1 MRDERLYALIKAVAE
16 GSEVAFICLYDEVWQ
31 KVYSF
36 VFSILQNESISE
48 DIVAET
54 FLEIWKNASN
64 FKGKADPLTWILGI
78 ARNKCLKELRRT
90 SKRGMEPLENLP
102 EPSMDISP
110 QQNNLFAKDFIQNV
124 LAKLSPIHRE
134 VLNLVF
140 YQGLSYSEIAE
151 LLDVPVNTVKTR
163 VFYAKQ
169 RLKEILQ
176 QMGVSE
182 RDL

>member
-1 MRDERLYALIKAVAE
+1 
-16 GSEVAFICLYDEVWQ
+16 
-31 KVYSF
+31 
-36 VFSILQNESISE
+36 
-48 DIVAET
+48 
-54 FLEIWKNASN
+54 
-64 FKGKADPLTWILGI
+64 
-78 ARNKCLKELRRT
+78 
-90 SKRGMEPLENLP
+90 MEPLENLP